1 MRSKN
6 TRMIV
11 TAGWVSVIVNLVLF
25 ALKYW
30 AGIVSGS
37 IAIVADAWHTLS
49 DSVSSIIVIFGAT
62 LAGKPADDEHPF
74 GHGRAEHIAAVIIG
88 VLLAIIAFEFL
99 LQSVDRLRSH
109 TAVHYGMVAKVVTVV
124 SILAKEG
131 LAQYAF
137 GVGRKAQSSV
147 LKADGWHHR
156 SDAFSSVGTAIGIS
170 GAIFLGEKWRVL
182 DPIASIIVSFFI
194 VKVAWDLANPSVK
207 ELLENSLP
215 KKVEDEITAII
226 QGVSGVKACH
236 NLRTRKIGNYF
247 AIEVHVK
254 VDKELSVEAAHMI
267 ATEVERQLRD
277 KYGRQ
282 THIGVHIEPY
292 YERVHET
299 VSAPL
304 NNR

>member
-11 TAGWVSVIVNLVLF
+11 KAGWVSIIVNLVLF

-30 AGIVSGS
+30 AGTVSGS

-62 LAGKPADDEHPF
+62 LAGKPADREHPF

-99 LQSVDRLRSH
+99 LQSVERLRSH
-109 TAVHYGMVAKVVTVV
+109 TAVHYGMIAKVVTVV

-156 SDAFSSVGTAIGIS
+156 SDALSSVIILVG
-170 GAIFLGEKWRVL
+170 IFLGGYFWWVDGVL
-182 DPIASIIVSFFI
+182 GILVAILIAYTAYEVMKNDFSLLLGESADPTMIAQIRELVDANVDREVYPHHFHMHRYGNHAELSCHIKLPPEMTLDEAHHICSIIEESI
-194 VKVAWDLANPSVK
+194 EK
-207 ELLENSLP
+207 ELGIMTTIHPEPLP
-215 KKVEDEITAII
+215 MSYD
-226 QGVSGVKACH
+226 
-236 NLRTRKIGNYF
+236 
-247 AIEVHVK
+247 
-254 VDKELSVEAAHMI
+254 D
-267 ATEVERQLRD
+267 
-277 KYGRQ
+277 
-282 THIGVHIEPY
+282 
-292 YERVHET
+292 
-299 VSAPL
+299 
-304 NNR
+304 

>member
-1 MRSKN
+1 MLISFGLMVVGLGIFWTGLKE
-6 TRMIV
+6 
-11 TAGWVSVIVNLVLF
+11 VIS
-25 ALKYW
+25 ALK
-30 AGIVSGS
+30 GEIITQLGM
-37 IAIVADAWHTLS
+37 IAL
-49 DSVSSIIVIFGAT
+49 
-62 LAGKPADDEHPF
+62 
-74 GHGRAEHIAAVIIG
+74 IAA
-88 VLLAIIAFEFL
+88 L
-99 LQSVDRLRSH
+99 
-109 TAVHYGMVAKVVTVV
+109 V
-124 SILAKEG
+124 SILFKEG
-131 LAQYAF
+131 LYWYTIKT
-137 GVGRKAQSSV
+137 GKRINSSAV
-147 LKADGWHHR
+147 VANAWHHR

-282 THIGVHIEPY
+282 THIGGTH
-292 YERVHET
+292 RT
-299 VSAPL
+299 L
-304 NNR
+304 L

>member
-156 SDAFSSVGTAIGIS
+156 SDALSSIIILVG
-170 GAIFLGEKWRVL
+170 IFLGGYFWWIDGVL
-182 DPIASIIVSFFI
+182 GILVAILIAYTAYEVMKNDFSLLLGESADPTMIAQIRELVDANVDREVYPHHFHMHRYGHHTELSCHIKLPPEMTLDEAHHICSIIEDAI
-194 VKVAWDLANPSVK
+194 EK
-207 ELLENSLP
+207 ELGIMTTIHPEPLTMSN
-215 KKVEDEITAII
+215 ED
-226 QGVSGVKACH
+226 
-236 NLRTRKIGNYF
+236 
-247 AIEVHVK
+247 
-254 VDKELSVEAAHMI
+254 
-267 ATEVERQLRD
+267 
-277 KYGRQ
+277 
-282 THIGVHIEPY
+282 
-292 YERVHET
+292 
-299 VSAPL
+299 
-304 NNR
+304 